1 MGGSNPPVFSLILG
15 TVMKYQDYY
24 QILGVTRDAS
34 AEDIKKAYRRLAR
47 KYHPDVSKEAR
58 AEERFKEVAEAYEVL
73 REPEKRAAY
82 DQLGNNWRAGQ
93 DFRPPPGWQG
103 SARGTGGSPFGGG
116 FGGRE
121 FSDFFESLFS
131 NPGGSPGFGGG
142 RGFHSPGQS
151 QTVALEITLE
161 EAYQGGQRSLQLQV
175 PERDAN
181 GHVVTHPRTLNVKI
195 PAGVGNGQKIRL
207 TGQGSAGQG
216 GGPSGD
222 LYLEVSIKPHHWYKV
237 RSRDIILELPLAPWE
252 AALGCKIEAPTLG
265 GPVTLNIPA
274 NAQNGQ
280 KLRLRGRGL
289 PGNPPGDQ
297 LVTLRIVNPPAD
309 TEVAR
314 ELFQRLERELPFNP
328 RAHWH

>member
-1 MGGSNPPVFSLILG
+1 
-15 TVMKYQDYY
+15 MKYQDYY

-131 NPGGSPGFGGG
+131 PPGGSSGFGGG

-161 EAYQGGQRSLQLQV
+161 EAYHGGNRSLQLQL
-175 PERDAN
+175 PERDAS
-181 GHVVTHPRTLNVKI
+181 GRMSTRTRTLNVKI
-195 PAGVGNGQKIRL
+195 PAGVTTGQKIRL
-207 TGQGSAGQG
+207 GGQGGPGSG

-222 LYLEVSIKPHHWYKV
+222 LYLEITIKPHPLYQVKG
-237 RSRDIILELPLAPWE
+237 RDITLEVPLAPWE
-252 AALGCKIEAPTLG
+252 AALGGKIDVSTLG
-265 GPVTLNIPA
+265 GPVTLSIPA
-274 NAQNGQ
+274 NARNGQ
-280 KLRLRGRGL
+280 SLRLRGRGL
-289 PGNPPGDQ
+289 PGQPPGDQ
-297 LVTLRIVNPPAD
+297 FAVLRIVNPPAD
-309 TEVAR
+309 TEAAR
-314 ELFQRLERELPFNP
+314 ELFQRMARELPFNP

>member
-1 MGGSNPPVFSLILG
+1 
-15 TVMKYQDYY
+15 MKYQDYY

-161 EAYQGGQRSLQLQV
+161 EAYHGGNRSLQLQL
-175 PERDAN
+175 PERDPS
-181 GHVVTHPRTLNVKI
+181 GRTSTRTRTLNVKI
-195 PAGVGNGQKIRL
+195 PAGVTTGQKIRL
-207 TGQGSAGQG
+207 TGQGGPGSG

-222 LYLEVSIKPHHWYKV
+222 LYLEITIKPHPLYQVKG
-237 RSRDIILELPLAPWE
+237 RDITLEVPLAPWE
-252 AALGCKIEAPTLG
+252 AALGGKIDVSTLG
-265 GPVTLNIPA
+265 GPVTLSIPA
-274 NAQNGQ
+274 NARNGQ
-280 KLRLRGRGL
+280 SLRLRGRGL
-289 PGNPPGDQ
+289 PGQPPGDQ
-297 LVTLRIVNPPAD
+297 FAVLRIVNPPAD
-309 TEVAR
+309 TEAAR
-314 ELFQRLERELPFNP
+314 ELFQQMARELPFNP

>member
-1 MGGSNPPVFSLILG
+1 
-15 TVMKYQDYY
+15 MKYQDYY

-93 DFRPPPGWQG
+93 DFRPPPGWTG
-103 SARGTGGSPFGGG
+103 SVKGTGGSPFGGG

-131 NPGGSPGFGGG
+131 HPGGSPGFGGG

-161 EAYQGGQRSLQLQV
+161 EAYHGGNRSLQLQL
-175 PERDAN
+175 PERDPS
-181 GHVVTHPRTLNVKI
+181 GRMSTRTRTLNVKI
-195 PAGVGNGQKIRL
+195 PAGVTTGQKIRL
-207 TGQGSAGQG
+207 GGQGGPGSG

-222 LYLEVSIKPHHWYKV
+222 LYLEITIKPHPLYQVKG
-237 RSRDIILELPLAPWE
+237 RDITLEVPLAPWE
-252 AALGCKIEAPTLG
+252 AALGGKIDVSTLG
-265 GPVTLNIPA
+265 GPVTLSIPA
-274 NAQNGQ
+274 NARNGQ
-280 KLRLRGRGL
+280 SLRLRGRGL
-289 PGNPPGDQ
+289 PGQPPGDQ
-297 LVTLRIVNPPAD
+297 FAVLRIVNPPVD
-309 TEVAR
+309 TEAAR
-314 ELFQRLERELPFNP
+314 ELFQRMARELPFNP